1 MVLARDIFLKTEST
15 YQAISNFSGQHDQLS
30 HHTELL
36 LRLYQQSKQI
46 SQIIAYIWRWAD
58 DNSPEHRERQ
68 AVAIQ
73 LHKYFTHPTQRMGN
87 VGGQLKKLFGANP
100 DPNGTLEAR
109 LLYAVFAPLDNPNL
123 IFPIFSEFELGE
135 IDPRL
140 GYLLDVDLNSFHGA
154 LEDPTKNAPELFK
167 FVIPYPPRPQLGE
180 LTVTTNELEEWVENK
195 EPRKFFADNAYIPTT
210 CC

>member
-1 MVLARDIFLKTEST
+1 MVLARDISLKTEAAHNT
-15 YQAISNFSGQHDQLS
+15 ISSFSGQSDKLS

-58 DNSPEHRERQ
+58 DNSPVNAERQ
-68 AVAIQ
+68 AAASQ
-73 LHKYFTHPTQRMGN
+73 LHKYFTHPTQRIGN
-87 VGGQLKKLFGANP
+87 LGGQLKKLFAAKP
-100 DPNGTLEAR
+100 DPNGDLEGK

-140 GYLLDVDLNSFHGA
+140 GYLLEVNLNSFHGIIK
-154 LEDPTKNAPELFK
+154 DPTKNAPELFG
-167 FVIPYPPRPQLGE
+167 FVIPYPPRPQLGD
-180 LTVTTNELEEWVENK
+180 LTVTTTELEEWVENK

-210 CC
+210 SS

>member
-1 MVLARDIFLKTEST
+1 MVLARDISFKTESAHN
-15 YQAISNFSGQHDQLS
+15 AISNFSGQSEKLS

-58 DNSPEHRERQ
+58 DHSPENTERQ
-68 AVAIQ
+68 AVASQ
-73 LHKYFTHPTQRMGN
+73 LHKYFTHPTQRIGN
-87 VGGQLKKLFGANP
+87 LGGQLKKLFGAKP
-100 DPNGTLEAR
+100 DPNGDIEGR
-109 LLYAVFAPLDNPNL
+109 LLYAVFAPLDNPNF

-140 GYLLDVDLNSFHGA
+140 GYLLDVNLNSFHGVI
-154 LEDPTKNAPELFK
+154 EDPTKNAPALLK

-180 LTVTTNELEEWVENK
+180 LTVTTTELEEWVDNK
-195 EPRKFFADNAYIPTT
+195 EPRNFFADNVYIPTT
-210 CC
+210 ST